1 MRQNI
6 HSTCDKDRGYSVP
19 GILCSHPQGLP
30 SANFKLLIFA
40 RKLIHR
46 KIKIAVHMSTI
57 SFVPPELKWKS
68 LDNLLNSMGHTAVHT
83 DSGTRSR
90 YTKCRLSWK
99 RLGGSVNCFAIMV
112 LSSNCYWSR
121 MICMCLT
128 KLVLRYQFEYNY
140 ISEKALL
147 HPGGGGWGKG
157 TRDFKWQGW
166 SKDFLGFEISNSGI
180 FLGTKIWQ
188 VFFFGSLIWVGIFW
202 EH

>member
-19 GILCSHPQGLP
+19 GILCSHPQSLP

-40 RKLIHR
+40 RKLLHR

-57 SFVPPELKWKS
+57 SFVPPQLKWKS
-68 LDNLLNSMGHTAVHT
+68 LHNPLNSMGHTAVHT

-99 RLGGSVNCFAIMV
+99 WLGGSVNCFAIMV
-112 LSSNCYWSR
+112 LSLNCYWSR
-121 MICMCLT
+121 MISMSLT
-128 KLVLRYQFEYNY
+128 ELVLRYQFEYNY
-140 ISEKALL
+140 INEKALL
-147 HPGGGGWGKG
+147 DPRGGGG

-166 SKDFLGFEISNSGI
+166 WKDFLGFEIFDSGI

-188 VFFFGSLIWVGIFW
+188 VFFWVAWF
-202 EH
+202 E